1 MSAETLTLEV
11 RVEFPS
17 FRLEVSEELELQ
29 GVTALFGPSG
39 GGKSTLLRA
48 VAGFETPLEGR
59 IACGREQWFDSGA
72 GVNVPPH
79 RRPVGLMFQ
88 GAALFAHLDVAGN
101 LAFAEK
107 RSRSRGATPAAIE
120 TREVVAAL
128 DLGPLL
134 QRRVAALSGG
144 ERQRVA
150 LGRTLLT
157 RPALLLLDE
166 PLAAL
171 DRARKSQILPYLE
184 AVPKRFRIPTIYV
197 THAIDEVA
205 QLADRVLVLAD
216 GRVQALGSTA
226 AIVER
231 LDLQAFTG
239 RYEAGV
245 LVEGR
250 VLRHDPRLCLTYL
263 DLHGETLT
271 MPMVTMVEGAV
282 PGRIVRLR
290 IRARD
295 VAIAIRRPEGL
306 SIRNVLPGTVAE
318 IVREPGTG
326 IAEVLIRIRG
336 DRIRARVTLA
346 SVEDLQLEAGM
357 SVFALIRSVSFERM
371 G

>member
-17 FRLEVSEELELQ
+17 FRLEVSEELELR

-59 IACGREQWFDSGA
+59 IACGHELWFDSDT

-88 GAALFAHLDVAGN
+88 GAALFPHLDVAGN

-107 RSRSRGATPAAIE
+107 RALSRAATKTAIE
-120 TREVVAAL
+120 KREVVAAL
-128 DLGPLL
+128 DLEPLL

-157 RPALLLLDE
+157 CPALLLLDE

-184 AVPKRFRIPTIYV
+184 ALPKRFRIPTIYV

-216 GRVQALGSTA
+216 GRVQAHGATA
-226 AIVER
+226 SIVER

-271 MPMVTMVEGAV
+271 MPMVEGAV
-282 PGRIVRLR
+282 PDRTVRLR

-318 IVREPGTG
+318 IVREPDTG

>member
-1 MSAETLTLEV
+1 
-11 RVEFPS
+11 
-17 FRLEVSEELELQ
+17 
-29 GVTALFGPSG
+29 ALFGPSG

-48 VAGFETPLEGR
+48 VAGFETPRDGR
-59 IACGREQWFDSGA
+59 IACGRELWFDSDT

-79 RRPVGLMFQ
+79 RRAVGLMFQ
-88 GAALFAHLDVAGN
+88 GAALFPHLDVAGN

-107 RSRSRGATPAAIE
+107 RRPRAATTKAIE

-128 DLGPLL
+128 DLEPLL
-134 QRRVAALSGG
+134 RRRVAALSGG

-157 RPALLLLDE
+157 SPALLLLDE

-171 DRARKSQILPYLE
+171 DRTRKAQILPYLE
-184 AVPKRFRIPTIYV
+184 ELPKRFRIPTIYV

-216 GRVQALGSTA
+216 GRVQAHGSTA
-226 AIVER
+226 SIIES

-271 MPMVTMVEGAV
+271 MPMVEGAV
-282 PGRIVRLR
+282 PDRTVRLR

-306 SIRNVLPGTVAE
+306 SIRNVLPGTVAA
-318 IVREPGTG
+318 IVREPDTG